1 MLPLATQ
8 LLEGVTSRVTG
19 ALQYSALSAAKAPI
33 SPAGM
38 LQGTAEENAL
48 AALLP
53 DDAAE
58 EEEEEEEVLLLP
70 QGEVAAL
77 LLLLREVE
85 GEAFLRW

>member
-53 DDAAE
+53 DDAAAA
-58 EEEEEEEVLLLP
+58 EEEEEEVLLP

-77 LLLLREVE
+77 LLLREAE